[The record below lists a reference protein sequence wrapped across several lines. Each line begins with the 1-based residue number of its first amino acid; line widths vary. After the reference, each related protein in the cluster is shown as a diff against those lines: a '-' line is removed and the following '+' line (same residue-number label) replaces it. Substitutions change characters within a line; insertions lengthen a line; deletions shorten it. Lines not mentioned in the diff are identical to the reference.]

1 MNVIFKHLFLCMTI
15 AWMTLT
21 PVMAQSW
28 PTKPVR
34 LLVPFPPGGVTDALA
49 RIVSTKLGV
58 ALGQSVVVENR
69 PGAATIIATR
79 EAVQA
84 APDGYTLLLGVTQL
98 AINPALQND
107 LPYNA
112 LKHLE
117 PIVQLGDV
125 TGFVAVHHSHPAKT
139 FNAFTHMGTAAPIN
153 VAIPGVASVYHI
165 ALELLNQ
172 KAGTKLV
179 SIGYKGSG
187 ESIRDVIGGHVP
199 VTVDGVVSLA
209 PHIKSGSLR
218 GLAVLARNRS
228 SDFPDI
234 PTTAELGM
242 PDVVISAFIGLMAP
256 SGTPKAVI
264 DRVNKEVN
272 AILKQPDTVA
282 QARNLGLELV
292 GGSVGD
298 FKVTIEKATKT
309 YADVIKSAG
318 IKLEKN

>member
-1 MNVIFKHLFLCMTI
+1 MKTTVLGS
-15 AWMTLT
+15 
-21 PVMAQSW
+21 VMCILVCAASAALAQNY
-28 PTKPVR
+28 PVR
-34 LLVPFPPGGVTDALA
+34 PIRVIAPFPPGGGTDLFA
-49 RIVSTKLGV
+49 RTIAQKLS
-58 ALGQSVVVENR
+58 AAWGQQVVVDNR
-69 PGAATIIATR
+69 SGAGGMIGSEMVAK
-79 EAVQA
+79 A
-84 APDGYTLLLGVTQL
+84 APDGYTLLLGVKQL

-112 LKHLE
+112 LKQLE